1 MSRSRKWFQ
10 KHNQRDLPGY
20 FTKISV
26 RMLLLLAVCAMLSI
40 VCFQFL
46 MQYETWFYF
55 QMVKWN
61 MMFSFKPE
69 KILEEIQEKAKD
81 ISFYEVSKEELI
93 TRLELEK
100 YDDGYTYFSFY
111 EGDTG
116 SFQFYIF
123 QPDYFDDIGFSS
135 FWYHGGYYG
144 PDIMKDRKS
153 VV

>member
-10 KHNQRDLPGY
+10 KHKQRDLPGY

-26 RMLLLLAVCAMLSI
+26 RMLLLVAVCAMLSI

-81 ISFYEVSKEELI
+81 ISFYE
-93 TRLELEK
+93 
-100 YDDGYTYFSFY
+100 
-111 EGDTG
+111 
-116 SFQFYIF
+116 
-123 QPDYFDDIGFSS
+123 
-135 FWYHGGYYG
+135 
-144 PDIMKDRKS
+144 DRKS